1 MKKRFLTFL
10 IILTA
15 LIDVN
20 AQNCDCEKSL
30 NEFAL
35 KYQQTISYKQQAKD
49 KKVEAAYLN
58 KLDKLVS
65 EIKENTTHWE
75 CFIKITDL
83 KDVIRD
89 EHSRVRGTGIS
100 DTINIKD
107 SKFFKNLPRYKGD
120 LNLLQSELS
129 KKSFQDVE
137 GIYYSEGSTFGVVKD
152 QDKYLGILLKTQ
164 MDHWEPGMQFFELI
178 PALGDKFRIS

>member
-1 MKKRFLTFL
+1 MSAKKISLLVIF
-10 IILTA
+10 A
-15 LIDVN
+15 SAYMY

-65 EIKENTTHWE
+65 EVKESTTHWE

-100 DTINIKD
+100 DTINIKN

-120 LNLLQSELS
+120 LNLLLSELS

-164 MDHWEPGMQFFELI
+164 MDHWNQVCNFLN
-178 PALGDKFRIS
+178 